1 MKNEFS
7 GSVLEEKKLSGK
19 IVVDL
24 TSGEFAE
31 DIDVGTTVVSKENY
45 DEKSNSMELNQ
56 CM

>member
-24 TSGEFAE
+24 TFVEFAK
-31 DIDVGTTVVSKENY
+31 DIDVGTNVVSKENY
-45 DEKSNSMELNQ
+45 DE
-56 CM
+56 